1 MNRQTTPSH
10 WCQHTFRAMGC
21 QMSIWLDMRHSRP
34 VDQLLGQAEAMFHQ
48 AEGVLS
54 RFDATSELSQLN
66 SRAGRWTPV
75 SDLMWSILTQALFL
89 ARETGGLFD
98 PTQLMALETA
108 GYDRSFVQMPA
119 DTAGSGVVTAV
130 NRHGQWQQVQLDVV
144 AQTVLLPPDVRLD
157 LGGIAKGYTAQQV
170 VDFLDQEAPCL
181 VDASGDLTAGDAP
194 QGWPGWP
201 VAIAAPTHAGNE
213 GNTALFQLWLVDG
226 TMATSGIDYRRW
238 RQNGRLAHHVID
250 PRTSLPATTDLLTA
264 TVLARTAV
272 RAEAWAT
279 AALVAGSTTAMQR
292 LTTTGLAAAFVD
304 QQNSLTVTPA
314 LAPFLAVTA

>member
-10 WCQHTFRAMGC
+10 WHRHTFRAMGC

-34 VDQLLGQAEAMFHQ
+34 TDQLLNKAEAMFHQ

-66 SRAGRWTPV
+66 NRAGRWTPV
-75 SDLMWSILTQALFL
+75 SDLMWSIVTQALFL
-89 ARETGGLFD
+89 ARETNGLFD

-130 NRHGQWQQVQLDVV
+130 NRHGQWQQVQLDAV
-144 AQTVLLPPDVRLD
+144 AQAVLLPPNVRLD

-170 VDFLDQEAPCL
+170 VDLLDQEAPCL

-201 VAIAAPTHAGNE
+201 VAIAAPTHAGSE
-213 GNTALFQLWLVDG
+213 GNTPLLQLWLVDG

-250 PRTSLPATTDLLTA
+250 PRTSLPAAADLLTA

-279 AALVAGSTTAMQR
+279 AALVAGSTTAMQL

-304 QQNSLTVTPA
+304 QQNSLTLTPA